1 MKSHRVWEKYEN
13 CIIAILTITVNLALL
28 SICFDFYY
36 DLNDDVM
43 MKNIM
48 AGVYSGTPDGH
59 NMQTLYI
66 LGAFVS
72 LCYKLY
78 RPFAWYGLFLLICQM
93 GSLYLIGVRLLKLSQ
108 GRLAKAGSMLL
119 VSVFTWGIIL
129 PHMAALQYTFTCA
142 MLAGA
147 AVFLFLTTPKELSVK
162 QFVICNIPSMVLV
175 VLAYQLRTEML
186 LLVFPFICLAGLFRW
201 AEEEKFFQK
210 ENYYK
215 YGIVLGCILV
225 GMIFSRVIDFAA
237 YGSSEWR
244 KFLVFFEERTQVY
257 DFHPDII
264 TSGEHKDFLASIGLS
279 DVEQELLA
287 NYNFGLSEKID
298 EEMLAGI
305 AAYAS
310 ADTDYFSDIPE
321 LCKFYI
327 YRTLHETD
335 APYNRLVVLGYLCLA
350 FISVYA
356 MCIDRTD
363 KKTISVL
370 WKLILLGF
378 VRTCLWMFILI
389 RGRDPERITH
399 SLYLVETMVLAGL
412 LCQNISFKKNRA
424 AVIAALC
431 GLLCV
436 CYLPHQLTRVF
447 AEQERREEVNRD
459 NAAIM
464 QYCSD
469 HTDNF
474 YFEDVYSTVG
484 FSEKIFKDVDNSL
497 ANYDIMGGWMCKSP
511 LYREKLGKF
520 GIVTME
526 EALLSNDNVYFIMET
541 GTPDS
546 STDWLQAYYREKGI
560 TVSIEALESI
570 GDGYEVYRIE
580 RGE

>member
-1 MKSHRVWEKYEN
+1 MKSHRFPEKYKN
-13 CIIAILTITVNLALL
+13 CIIAALTITVNCVLL
-28 SICFDFYY
+28 SFCFDFYY

-48 AGVYSGTPDGH
+48 AGVYTGTPDGH

-66 LGAFVS
+66 LGAFIS

-108 GRLAKAGSMLL
+108 SRLAKAGSMLL
-119 VSVFTWGIIL
+119 VSVFIWGIIL
-129 PHMAALQYTFTCA
+129 PHMTALQYTFTCA
-142 MLAGA
+142 MIAGA
-147 AVFLFLTTPKELSVK
+147 AVFLFMTTPKELSAK

-210 ENYYK
+210 ENYCR
-215 YGIVLGCILV
+215 YGIVLGCILA
-225 GMIFSRVIDFAA
+225 GMIFSRAIDFAA

-264 TSGEHKDFLASIGLS
+264 TSGEHKEFLASIGLS
-279 DVEQELLA
+279 DTEQELLA

-298 EEMLAGI
+298 EEMLSEI
-305 AAYAS
+305 AEYAS
-310 ADTDYFSDIPE
+310 ADTDYFSDIPK

-335 APYNRLVVLGYLCLA
+335 APYNRLVVFGYLCLA
-350 FISVYA
+350 IISVYA
-356 MCIDRTD
+356 ICIDRTD

-370 WKLILLGF
+370 WKLLLLGF

-399 SLYLVETMVLAGL
+399 SLYLVEAMVLAGL
-412 LCQNISFKKNRA
+412 FCQNISFKKNRA
-424 AVIAALC
+424 AVFAALC

-469 HTDNF
+469 HPDNF

-484 FSEKIFKDVDNSL
+484 FSEKIFKGVDNSL

-526 EALLSNDNVYFIMET
+526 EALLSDDNVYFIMET
-541 GTPDS
+541 GEPDS
-546 STDWLQAYYREKGI
+546 STDWLQAYYQEKDI
-560 TVSIEALESI
+560 TASIEAIESI
-570 GDGYEVYRIE
+570 GDRYKVYRIG

>member
-1 MKSHRVWEKYEN
+1 MKSHSFPEKYKN
-13 CIIAILTITVNLALL
+13 CIIAILTIAVNIVLL
-28 SICFDFYY
+28 STCFDFYY

-48 AGVYSGTPDGH
+48 AGVYTGTPDGH

-66 LGAFVS
+66 LGAFIS
-72 LCYKLY
+72 LCYKLC
-78 RPFAWYGLFLLICQM
+78 RPIAWYGVFLLFCQM
-93 GSLYLIGVRLLKLSQ
+93 GSLYLVGVRLLKLSES
-108 GRLAKAGSMLL
+108 RLAKAGSMLL
-119 VSVFTWGIIL
+119 LSMFTWGIIL
-129 PHMAALQYTFTCA
+129 SHMAALQYTFTCA

-147 AVFLFLTTPKELSVK
+147 AVFLFMTTPEELSVK
-162 QFVICNIPSMVLV
+162 QFVICNIPSMGLV

-210 ENYYK
+210 ENYCK
-215 YGIVLGCILV
+215 YGIVLGCILI

-237 YGSSEWR
+237 YGSNEWR
-244 KFLVFFEERTQVY
+244 KFIVFFEDRTQVY
-257 DFHPDII
+257 DFHPNVI

-279 DVEQELLA
+279 DMEQELLA

-298 EEMLAGI
+298 EEILSEI

-310 ADTDYFSDIPE
+310 SDTDYFSDIPKH
-321 LCKFYI
+321 CKFYL

-335 APYNRLVVLGYLCLA
+335 APYNRLVVFGYLCLA
-350 FISVYA
+350 FIGVYV
-356 MCIDRTD
+356 IITDRTD
-363 KKTISVL
+363 KKKISVL
-370 WKLILLGF
+370 WELLLLGF

-412 LCQNISFKKNRA
+412 LCKNISFRKNSA
-424 AVIAALC
+424 PVIAALC

-464 QYCSD
+464 QYCRE
-469 HTDNF
+469 HPDNF

-511 LYREKLGKF
+511 LYREKLEKF

-526 EALLSNDNVYFIMET
+526 EALLSNDNVYYIMET

-560 TVSIEALESI
+560 AVSIESVESI
-570 GDGYEVYRIE
+570 GDGYKVYRIE

>member
-1 MKSHRVWEKYEN
+1 MKSHSFPEKYKN
-13 CIIAILTITVNLALL
+13 CIIAILTIAVNIVLL
-28 SICFDFYY
+28 STCFDFYY

-48 AGVYSGTPDGH
+48 AGVYTGTPDGH

-66 LGAFVS
+66 LGAFIS
-72 LCYKLY
+72 LCYKLC
-78 RPFAWYGLFLLICQM
+78 RPIAWYGVFLLFCQM
-93 GSLYLIGVRLLKLSQ
+93 GSLYLVGVRLLKLSES
-108 GRLAKAGSMLL
+108 RLAKAGSMLL
-119 VSVFTWGIIL
+119 LSMFTWGIIL
-129 PHMAALQYTFTCA
+129 SHMAALQYTFTCA

-147 AVFLFLTTPKELSVK
+147 AVFLFMTTPEELSVK
-162 QFVICNIPSMVLV
+162 QFVICNIPSMGLV

-210 ENYYK
+210 ENYCK
-215 YGIVLGCILV
+215 YGIVLGCILI

-237 YGSSEWR
+237 YGSNEWR
-244 KFLVFFEERTQVY
+244 KFIVFFEDRTQVY
-257 DFHPDII
+257 DFHPNVI

-279 DVEQELLA
+279 DMEQELLA

-298 EEMLAGI
+298 EEILSEI

-310 ADTDYFSDIPE
+310 SDTDYFSDIPKH
-321 LCKFYI
+321 CKFYL

-335 APYNRLVVLGYLCLA
+335 APYNRLVVFGYLCLA
-350 FISVYA
+350 FIGVYV
-356 MCIDRTD
+356 IITDRTD
-363 KKTISVL
+363 KKKISVL
-370 WKLILLGF
+370 WELLLLGF

-412 LCQNISFKKNRA
+412 LCKNISFRKNSA
-424 AVIAALC
+424 PVIAALC

-464 QYCSD
+464 QYCRE
-469 HTDNF
+469 HPDNF

-484 FSEKIFKDVDNSL
+484 FSEKIVKDVDNSL

-511 LYREKLGKF
+511 LYREKLEKF

-526 EALLSNDNVYFIMET
+526 EALLSNDNVYYIMET

-560 TVSIEALESI
+560 AVSIESVESI
-570 GDGYEVYRIE
+570 GDGYKVYRIE